1 MTKVGEK
8 GTMRVSLVDL
18 RPDYIC
24 NSRSVLILLYEDKRE
39 VNQRWTRLNTVY
51 NGGISKKLIVK
62 VVSFCQDI
70 TMSHWGIGEVKEW
83 WVRMGVQIRNVY
95 CKGQNLQKET
105 GYHRINIIWEKS
117 KGSPVD
123 TRETLRLS
131 YEDVLNDRQIFV
143 QWKIPLV
150 EKSR

>member
-70 TMSHWGIGEVKEW
+70 TMSH
-83 WVRMGVQIRNVY
+83 
-95 CKGQNLQKET
+95 
-105 GYHRINIIWEKS
+105 
-117 KGSPVD
+117 
-123 TRETLRLS
+123 
-131 YEDVLNDRQIFV
+131 
-143 QWKIPLV
+143 
-150 EKSR
+150 